1 MSRAF
6 YFYGLKFGGMVPPGG
21 LVKFGGLMPLL
32 GGRPNGGRPIGGGI
46 GGGIGGCIP
55 GCQKLPGKGAIG
67 SDIVALGSQ

>member
-1 MSRAF
+1 
-6 YFYGLKFGGMVPPGG
+6 MVPPGG

-32 GGRPNGGRPIGGGI
+32 GGRPNGGPPIGGGI

>member
-1 MSRAF
+1 M
-6 YFYGLKFGGMVPPGG
+6 PPGG